1 MLRFMDFFFL
11 KLFYTFFQFGRNESQ
26 AKHSAFL
33 YLSAYLSLLIISI
46 VNILGRTV
54 NCSFNQQMRHPS
66 LAIWMIIF
74 IMSLILLSFRYYRH
88 FSIASIKERYDSMG
102 RNKRKLVN
110 ASYYA
115 IAVAI
120 PALTYYTLF
129 T

>member
-11 KLFYTFFQFGRNESQ
+11 KLFNTFFQFGRNESR

-46 VNILGRTV
+46 VSILGRSI
-54 NCSFNQQMRHPS
+54 NCTLSQQMGHPS
-66 LAIWMIIF
+66 LAIWVMIF
-74 IMSLILLSFRYYRH
+74 IVSPILLSLRYYRH
-88 FSIASIKERYDSMG
+88 FSIASIIDSYNSMG
-102 RNKRKLVN
+102 NSKQKLIT

-120 PALTYYTLF
+120 PALIYILF
-129 T
+129 F